1 MSGVAAVCNTG
12 AMAQLAGSTS
22 VSSKLANVLHQGSTP
37 AVYVYS
43 YTPETVMAFDSV
55 YHALNT
61 GTLTSNASATLTQY
75 MPTNM
80 DLVSGCSLILNVPAI
95 VNVSSGTCDIAGS
108 ATNASVDVPK
118 VRAYISGAEADHA
131 TRDRQI
137 VLRAATSAGTSGS
150 NPIYIPM
157 AAVPTGVKEGDWF
170 EAVAQTTPQTGVTGT
185 LTFPANGAVTTSIVA
200 STSYTGV
207 ILAGYASSAALTL
220 VFNASGFVTPALNV
234 SVPVTFGGVVG
245 ILSFGAAGVS
255 YPIDPFAG
263 EAVTATFVP
272 LSPSKPLFGRV
283 GRIDGSNVY
292 DRGAASISKIGGFVY
307 DVVFSRDTNLNA
319 YVGDSS
325 VEIPESDP
333 AAQFTKF
340 YDQGPNIPAATA
352 QGLLCPAAGLKSDI
366 AAYFQPWAP
375 VHFIKTA
382 TLKFGTV
389 CVDTITGVAI
399 QIYYDLFTTP
409 CEKNARV
416 LNACADIRMLKA
428 RARLPQQFEV
438 PLPFSFFT
446 SLKRA
451 IQMERFANT
460 QITMQIVTNAYS
472 RMIGNGC
479 GTSDFVGLTITSDN
493 ALGGTTP
500 RTLVTKAGAQDKFV
514 STNAFCDSKVAL
526 AYDAAKTIDA
536 SDIRVGL
543 RWIGMYLTKKD
554 RETLNRATPKHMI
567 VQQHVVGTPV
577 SITTSSSTTVNVPGS
592 NAITGVTLVTQLQS
606 SINQGRDWDFGGH
619 AIGGTGTQSGAF
631 VQREPIIQSIQLKC
645 QNKAR
650 TAVLS
655 AEDVKSIALAQGVA
669 TNVAQTTEYATFGFG
684 HGPPDGATGSS
695 QSLNA
700 QTIPSIVLNVITRGS
715 IFNDNSASGG
725 LNGKSGT
732 VALGSSIVDGG
743 EVVIA
748 TAYTT
753 QLNVLQFDQTS
764 VKFQYTA

>member
-22 VSSKLANVLHQGSTP
+22 VSSKLATTLHSGSNVS
-37 AVYVYS
+37 AYVYS
-43 YTPETVMAFDSV
+43 YTPETVVAFDSV
-55 YHALNT
+55 YQPFNT
-61 GTLTSNASATLTQY
+61 GTLTSNVSATLTQD

-108 ATNASVDVPK
+108 ATNALNSVPK

-131 TRDRQI
+131 TRDRY
-137 VLRAATSAGTSGS
+137 VVAR
-150 NPIYIPM
+150 
-157 AAVPTGVKEGDWF
+157 VPTVVGAYGSTAGYLPFSAIPSGVKEGDWF
-170 EAVAQTTPQTGVTGT
+170 EANPGGANTVTGT
-185 LTFPANGAVTTSIVA
+185 MTFPAANLVAPAANAVIDGVTLAGFAEGAGLPLQFVGPFTAIANNAVNYVMFGGLYGTLTCISAPVGTIGTGGDDTVIVSFVYTTPLQPSIV
-200 STSYTGV
+200 
-207 ILAGYASSAALTL
+207 
-220 VFNASGFVTPALNV
+220 
-234 SVPVTFGGVVG
+234 
-245 ILSFGAAGVS
+245 
-255 YPIDPFAG
+255 
-263 EAVTATFVP
+263 
-272 LSPSKPLFGRV
+272 GRV
-283 GRIDGSNVY
+283 GRIDTTNFYIYG
-292 DRGAASISKIGGFVY
+292 RETLSKIGGTVY
-307 DVVFSRDTNLNA
+307 NVIFSRETNLNA

-375 VHFIKTA
+375 VQFIKTA

-479 GTSDFVGLTITSDN
+479 GTSDFGLTITSDN
-493 ALGGTTP
+493 ILGGTTAC
-500 RTLVTKAGAQDKFV
+500 TLVTKAGAQDKFA
-514 STNAFCDSKVAL
+514 STNAFCDSKLAL
-526 AYDAAKTIDA
+526 SYDAAKTIEA
-536 SDIRVGL
+536 TDIRVGL

-554 RETLNRATPKHMI
+554 RETLNRATPTHMI

-577 SITTSSSTTVNVPGS
+577 SIKNNSSTTVNVPGS
-592 NAITGVTLVTQLQS
+592 NAITGITLVTQLQS

-684 HGPPDGATGSS
+684 HAPPDGATGSS
-695 QSLNA
+695 QSMNA